1 MVREI
6 SPTEF
11 VARRERGDDLLLLDV
26 REPHELAIAT
36 VPGVVHIPM
45 GQVPERLA
53 ELDPAREIV
62 VLCRSGGRSLQVARF
77 LESRGYG
84 SVANLTGG
92 TLAWSR
98 DVDPTLPAY

>member
-11 VARRERGDDLLLLDV
+11 VARRDRGDDLLLLDV
-26 REPHELAIAT
+26 RESHELAIAS

-62 VLCRSGGRSLQVARF
+62 VLCRSGGRSMQVARF

-84 SVANLTGG
+84 SVSNLTGG

-98 DVDPTLPAY
+98 DVDPSLPTY

>member
-11 VARRERGDDLLLLDV
+11 VARRDRGDDLLLLDV
-26 REPHELAIAT
+26 REPHELAIAS

-62 VLCRSGGRSLQVARF
+62 VLCRSGGRSMQVARF

-84 SVANLTGG
+84 SVSNLTGG

-98 DVDPTLPAY
+98 DVDPSLPTY